1 MLSKHFAVLGSTGVG
16 KSTSVS
22 LLLNEILQA
31 RPNLRVFLLDVHNE
45 YGRCFGD
52 RALVLNPR
60 NLKLPFWLF
69 NFEEIVDVLFGG
81 RPGVPEE
88 LDVLAEIIPMAKGIY
103 TQYQNSDRIGLK
115 RMDPKSGG
123 YTVDT
128 PVPYRLVDLISL
140 IDERMG
146 KLENRS
152 SRIIYH
158 KLISRIETVRNDP
171 RYTFMFDNANVG
183 GDTMA
188 EVISHLFRLPANG
201 RPMTIMQLAGFPAEV
216 VNSVVSVLCR
226 MAFDFGLWSDGVSPL
241 LFVCEEAHRYAAADR
256 NIGFGPTRK
265 AVSRIAKEGRKYGV
279 FLGLVTQRPAELDAT
294 IISQCNTLFAMRL
307 ANDRDQALLRSAV
320 SDAAANL
327 LSFVPSLG
335 TREVLAFGEGVALP
349 TRLRFKEVPVHQLPR
364 SEATI
369 ATAPSV
375 TAGHDMHFVSRRAGP
390 LARRHLASRRAQR
403 SRHHTTGPPRAHDAG
418 GSADAAAVDGARSRS
433 LLAAEEAAA
442 LRALAFAHFLR
453 VNRYPLR
460 SKALYGSGT
469 AASRGREP
477 GRSLHDASLLAK
489 RFPTPALDKLPDDIR
504 TRILAVQ
511 EKSGFVPNVFL
522 TLAYRPDEFRAF
534 FAYHDALM
542 EKDSGL
548 TKAEREMIVVAT
560 SQRQPVPLLRDRAW
574 RDPAH
579 PGEESA
585 DRRPDRRQLP
595 QGGHH
600 AAAARHARL
609 RHEGEPRGQRGIG
622 GGFCRGRRPRLYRR
636 RHLGH
641 HRDLRLLCVVE
652 PVGQRHRD
660 ASQRRI
666 LHDGTAAEIGRS
678 HLARK
683 RSNRRSPVRTSRA
696 DRPRPCLSQTPGLSP
711 SPWRNCPP
719 RSCAAASSAKNPP
732 TGIR

>member
-1 MLSKHFAVLGSTGVG
+1 MRSNTVTSFGRVISVRGSLARVGLLAPGQVLVSEARATVGRFISIRCAAATTIIAMITEVSCESPSTSDEYIATASVDLLGEISGGERPKFQRGVTNYPTIGDAVDLVTAEDLRTVYAPSGSDQINIGTLQQDKSVIAYVDVEEMLSKHFAVLGSTGVG

-22 LLLNEILQA
+22 LLLNEILKA

-52 RALVLNPR
+52 RSLVLNPR

-103 TQYQNSDRIGLK
+103 TQYQNSDRLGLK
-115 RMDPKSGG
+115 RLDPKSGG

-128 PVPYRLVDLISL
+128 PVPYRLSDLISL

-216 VNSVVSVLCR
+216 VDSVVSVLCR

-369 ATAPSV
+369 ASVPSV
-375 TAGHDMHFVSRRAGP
+375 SAGHDMHFVS
-390 LARRHLASRRAQR
+390 
-403 SRHHTTGPPRAHDAG
+403 
-418 GSADAAAVDGARSRS
+418 AVLERW
-433 LLAAEEAAA
+433 
-442 LRALAFAHFLR
+442 
-453 VNRYPLR
+453 
-460 SKALYGSGT
+460 
-469 AASRGREP
+469 RG
-477 GRSLHDASLLAK
+477 
-489 RFPTPALDKLPDDIR
+489 
-504 TRILAVQ
+504 
-511 EKSGFVPNVFL
+511 
-522 TLAYRPDEFRAF
+522 
-534 FAYHDALM
+534 
-542 EKDSGL
+542 
-548 TKAEREMIVVAT
+548 AT
-560 SQRQPVPLLRDRAW
+560 SN
-574 RDPAH
+574 
-579 PGEESA
+579 
-585 DRRPDRRQLP
+585 
-595 QGGHH
+595 
-600 AAAARHARL
+600 
-609 RHEGEPRGQRGIG
+609 
-622 GGFCRGRRPRLYRR
+622 
-636 RHLGH
+636 
-641 HRDLRLLCVVE
+641 
-652 PVGQRHRD
+652 RD
-660 ASQRRI
+660 ASNDPSAGGERP
-666 LHDGTAAEIGRS
+666 S
-678 HLARK
+678 ARVMT
-683 RSNRRSPVRTSRA
+683 PVEAPMLQPSMGLDP
-696 DRPRPCLSQTPGLSP
+696 DRFSLLKKPLR
-711 SPWRNCPP
+711 
-719 RSCAAASSAKNPP
+719 
-732 TGIR
+732 